1 MNQSRPAMPVTRRA
15 LIGGAAATVALS
27 VLRTPVALAATTDE
41 LDAALA
47 GILQGREA
55 IEGGIE
61 VDAPRLAENGAQVP
75 LTVRVDSPMTEADH
89 VTAIHILAPLNPAPG
104 IGTFRLTPRIARAEV
119 FTRIRVAEAQDIL
132 FVAELSDGR
141 VLQVAA
147 RIAVSIG
154 GCAT

>member
-1 MNQSRPAMPVTRRA
+1 MTLVRPVLPVTRRA
-15 LIGGAAATVALS
+15 LIGGAAGTVALS
-27 VLRTPVALAATTDE
+27 VLHIPPAQAATTDE

-47 GILQGREA
+47 EILQGREA
-55 IEGGIE
+55 IDGGID
-61 VDAPRLAENGAQVP
+61 VDAPKLAENGAQVP
-75 LTVRVDSPMTEADH
+75 LTVRVESPMTEADH

-104 IGTFRLTPRIARAEV
+104 IGTFRLTPRIARAQV
-119 FTRIRVAEAQDIL
+119 FTRIRVAEAQDVL
-132 FVAELSDGR
+132 FVAELSNGR

>member
-61 VDAPRLAENGAQVP
+61 VDAPRLAENGAQVT
-75 LTVRVDSPMTEADH
+75 LTVRVDSPMTQADH